1 MSFKPYITLLF
12 LVSVLTI
19 LLVISF
25 LFPEEDIPL
34 GDDLKVRFATPEEIF
49 TSNEETYVDISDKIS
64 NALINDSILEDL
76 VALNVN
82 QNWDTTR
89 ANADSLKT
97 SIARF
102 KFPNNNRKILYP
114 VFKAFDNAYT
124 SDKPVRIMHYGDSQ
138 IEGDRITSFL
148 RNRLQKKFG
157 GTGVVLWYLS
167 ELL

>member
-64 NALINDSILEDL
+64 NALIE
-76 VALNVN
+76 
-82 QNWDTTR
+82 
-89 ANADSLKT
+89 
-97 SIARF
+97 
-102 KFPNNNRKILYP
+102 
-114 VFKAFDNAYT
+114 
-124 SDKPVRIMHYGDSQ
+124 
-138 IEGDRITSFL
+138 
-148 RNRLQKKFG
+148 
-157 GTGVVLWYLS
+157 
-167 ELL
+167 